1 LEILGH
7 ILGNIGNFKEHLGN
21 IGNFRNIL
29 VNIGK
34 FREHFREHDVLV
46 GNVGDAFV

>member
-1 LEILGH
+1 
-7 ILGNIGNFKEHLGN
+7 
-21 IGNFRNIL
+21 

-46 GNVGDAFV
+46 GHVGDAFV